1 MILWK
6 PLKCSQITQK
16 SFRYV
21 KTCTFYILRSIY
33 TESLRSSWQ
42 PLPRG
47 FGGPS
52 KNERGS
58 GQRYSG
64 KAPLPFA
71 FNSLAPASPLRHLD
85 GKIYTKIHIQ
95 SIHIHA
101 LYRHMWKDGS
111 EDFILKKISLFF
123 LAIKEYTRKKQHIFP
138 WTSRT
143 PLSSPVSFYGSYM
156 ATRKKDV
163 HLFENTWTEH
173 FSPSCAKRTI
183 HWWMHTQQCC
193 HWYHTVYPNNKPP
206 YSQLKMVSK

>member
-58 GQRYSG
+58 RQRYSG

-111 EDFILKKISLFF
+111 EDFILKKNIFVLPCYQGIHEKKAAYFSLNFKNSPFFSCFF
-123 LAIKEYTRKKQHIFP
+123 LWLIHGHKKERRSPIWKHVN
-138 WTSRT
+138 RT
-143 PLSSPVSFYGSYM
+143 
-156 ATRKKDV
+156 
-163 HLFENTWTEH
+163 LF
-173 FSPSCAKRTI
+173 
-183 HWWMHTQQCC
+183 
-193 HWYHTVYPNNKPP
+193 
-206 YSQLKMVSK
+206 SQLC